1 MLFAYLH
8 YLLRLGRGGPKRVA
22 LKEAK
27 DPLKGTS
34 SLKSNI
40 SQKALKCIKHKIFG
54 SQNYSSNR
62 ANFFSAFKIGLHGKL
77 ELPASVVLLGA
88 QGTLG

>member
-1 MLFAYLH
+1 M
-8 YLLRLGRGGPKRVA
+8 A

-27 DPLKGTS
+27 DPLKGTP

-40 SQKALKCIKHKIFG
+40 SQKALKCIKHKMLG
-54 SQNYSSNR
+54 SQNYSSNLV
-62 ANFFSAFKIGLHGKL
+62 NFFSAFKTGLPLHGKL
-77 ELPASVVLLGA
+77 ELPAPVVLLGA

>member
-1 MLFAYLH
+1 M
-8 YLLRLGRGGPKRVA
+8 A

-54 SQNYSSNR
+54 SQNYSSNL

-77 ELPASVVLLGA
+77 ELPASVVLLGRYSGLITCTGCGA
-88 QGTLG
+88 SVITYLVILL

>member
-1 MLFAYLH
+1 M
-8 YLLRLGRGGPKRVA
+8 A

-54 SQNYSSNR
+54 SQSYSSNL
-62 ANFFSAFKIGLHGKL
+62 ANFFRPLKSASM
-77 ELPASVVLLGA
+77 AS
-88 QGTLG
+88 

>member
-1 MLFAYLH
+1 M
-8 YLLRLGRGGPKRVA
+8 A
-22 LKEAK
+22 LKGAK

-54 SQNYSSNR
+54 SQNYSSNL
-62 ANFFSAFKIGLHGKL
+62 ANFFSSFKIKS
-77 ELPASVVLLGA
+77 ASTA
-88 QGTLG
+88 S

>member
-1 MLFAYLH
+1 M
-8 YLLRLGRGGPKRVA
+8 A

-54 SQNYSSNR
+54 SQNYSSNL
-62 ANFFSAFKIGLHGKL
+62 ANLKVKK
-77 ELPASVVLLGA
+77 
-88 QGTLG
+88 

>member
-1 MLFAYLH
+1 MYQTQ
-8 YLLRLGRGGPKRVA
+8 
-22 LKEAK
+22 
-27 DPLKGTS
+27 D
-34 SLKSNI
+34 I
-40 SQKALKCIKHKIFG
+40 G
-54 SQNYSSNR
+54 SQNYSSNL